1 MADLDDLLC
10 TTERRAEAAAAGPG
24 VLGRVIRLDRGM
36 ASVETEAGTV
46 RVETTGPSP
55 VVVGDWVVVAGEQ
68 LIVLERTTE
77 LVRRSGYRRDAR
89 QAIAANVDLVLVVRA
104 LDTELRLN
112 RLASLLVIAHDSGA
126 RPVVVLSKADCA
138 RDLDAV
144 LAVAAEGLPGEEIL
158 AVSAVTGLH
167 MDWLGDLVRNQ
178 TVVVL
183 GESGAGKSTITN
195 VLLGHEHLATSA
207 VRRDGQG
214 RHTPPHRELV
224 TLPGGGVLIDTPG
237 IREAAAVGEGEGI
250 DRTFADLALL
260 ATTCR
265 FSDCSHEGTPG
276 CAIAAA
282 LEGGEVSP
290 DRVANYLDEV
300 ARQAVFDRRL
310 EERARLKGRGRR
322 RP

>member
-46 RVETTGPSP
+46 RV
-55 VVVGDWVVVAGEQ
+55 
-68 LIVLERTTE
+68 IVLERTTE

-195 VLLGHEHLATSA
+195 VLLGHEH
-207 VRRDGQG
+207 
-214 RHTPPHRELV
+214 
-224 TLPGGGVLIDTPG
+224 
-237 IREAAAVGEGEGI
+237 
-250 DRTFADLALL
+250 
-260 ATTCR
+260 
-265 FSDCSHEGTPG
+265 
-276 CAIAAA
+276 
-282 LEGGEVSP
+282 
-290 DRVANYLDEV
+290 
-300 ARQAVFDRRL
+300 
-310 EERARLKGRGRR
+310 
-322 RP
+322 